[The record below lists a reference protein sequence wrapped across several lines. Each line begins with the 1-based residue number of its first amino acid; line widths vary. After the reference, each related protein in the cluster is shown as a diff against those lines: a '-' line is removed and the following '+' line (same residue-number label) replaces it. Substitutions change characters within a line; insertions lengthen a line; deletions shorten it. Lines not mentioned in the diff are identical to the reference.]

1 MTFKVAPGQQPRTFR
16 LEGELDVAETEAF
29 LEGIGDVSGS
39 GDVVLELGDLAFI
52 DSSGVRA
59 LLVLADRLQPDDVL
73 VLRNA
78 GPAVQRVFDLVAFE
92 ATRPAIR
99 IDKPDRG
106 PAPDVRRPPASRGAF
121 RCSMGRFLFERP
133 VVRRDVVAVR
143 RLAVHRLVELG

>member
-29 LEGIGDVSGS
+29 LEGVGDVSGS

-59 LLVLADRLQPDDVL
+59 LLVLADRLRPDDVL

-78 GPAVQRVFDLVAFE
+78 GPAVQRVFDLVALE

-99 IDKPDRG
+99 IDKPTEDE
-106 PAPDVRRPPASRGAF
+106 RRT
-121 RCSMGRFLFERP
+121 
-133 VVRRDVVAVR
+133 
-143 RLAVHRLVELG
+143 

>member
-1 MTFKVAPGQQPRTFR
+1 MTFKVAPGQQPRTFQ

-29 LEGIGDVSGS
+29 LDGVGDVSGS

-59 LLVLADRLQPDDVL
+59 LLVLADRLQPDDAL

-78 GPAVQRVFDLVAFE
+78 GPAVQRVFDLVALE

-99 IDKPDRG
+99 IDKPTEDQ
-106 PAPDVRRPPASRGAF
+106 RRT
-121 RCSMGRFLFERP
+121 
-133 VVRRDVVAVR
+133 
-143 RLAVHRLVELG
+143 